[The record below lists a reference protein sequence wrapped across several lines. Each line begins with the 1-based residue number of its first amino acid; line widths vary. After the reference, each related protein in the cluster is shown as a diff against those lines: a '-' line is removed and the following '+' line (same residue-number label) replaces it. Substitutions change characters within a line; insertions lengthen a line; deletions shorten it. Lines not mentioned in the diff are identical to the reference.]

1 MRPYDGQM
9 RVVQVSAHYPPNFV
23 SGGTLV
29 PQRVARAMAARG
41 HESFVYAGHLDAA
54 REPLS
59 TWQETDDE
67 GVHVRWVVTTPWT
80 GWDDPRNSHNPEV
93 EADFRRWLDEI
104 RPDVVHLHSLQT
116 LGGSLVTAAKEHGAQ
131 VVLTMHD
138 FWWYCARQFLV
149 DRDMRPCGLVVDCN
163 DCACQVDHG
172 WAVDRLA
179 ALRPHI
185 AAADVVLAPS
195 RSAGRVLVANGVDE
209 RRLRVDENG
218 VPASALLDG
227 TPAGHRARAEGG
239 PVRFL
244 FAGGADPMK
253 GLPVLLDAVR
263 GLPADAAWELSLYG
277 VGEQPPRVPAQVA
290 AHGQYHPEELGAV
303 LADHDVL
310 VLPSVMRESHSILTR
325 EALTAGLAVVCT
337 DTLGPEEAVEH
348 GRNGLVVPAADPVA
362 LRAALEKLVAD
373 PALVRRLRGRGSA
386 SPLRPAEDQMA
397 GLDALY
403 AELHEARRAAD
414 GAAAHDAAVDAL
426 LHRVLFVVG
435 INGAPL
441 RYRAQLA
448 AEALESEGAR
458 VDVRHYRDPALPE
471 LAALADAV
479 VLYRVPATRQV
490 VDLVESVRARPRP
503 VPVVF
508 DVDDL
513 IFDPGLEGQVH
524 GLSSLDEA
532 EHALWWRGVAR
543 YRTTM
548 ELADVYVGST
558 QTLCEHAAEVTGL
571 PTRQF
576 RNGVGREAA
585 RLSEH
590 VLRRSRSEGPLR
602 LGYFSGTTTH
612 DEDWSQIEPAVI
624 RVLRERPGTELW
636 LGGHLRPTPA
646 LREVEDRVRRLPMM
660 PWQELTGVLRDVD
673 VNLAPLVVGGVFNE
687 AKSAIKWLEAAL
699 VETPTVAS
707 PTQPFVEA
715 IDDGRTG
722 LLARDVEEW
731 RTALLRLLDDDAERA
746 RVGAQARR
754 EAVLTLSPHRQAA
767 VYRSILRDAA
777 EIARS
782 GTRRVSTWEPVVDDE
797 PFSAADAWVEPYPG
811 TSAAHSGSPALGRLR
826 AKATATVRV
835 FRAGGAPAVAR
846 KVVAV
851 ASRRR

>member
-1 MRPYDGQM
+1 M

-29 PQRVARAMAARG
+29 PQRVARAMAERG
-41 HESFVYAGHLDAA
+41 HESFVYAGYLDAA

-59 TWQETDDE
+59 TWQEPDE
-67 GVHVRWVVTTPWT
+67 HGVQVRWVVTTPWT
-80 GWDDPRNSHNPEV
+80 GWNDPRNSHNAEV
-93 EADFRRWLDEI
+93 EADFRAWLEEV
-104 RPDVVHLHSLQT
+104 RPDVVHFHSLQT
-116 LGGSLVTAAKEHGAQ
+116 LGGSLVTAAKEHGATT
-131 VVLTMHD
+131 VLTMHD
-138 FWWYCARQFLV
+138 FWWFCARQFLV

-172 WAVDRLA
+172 WAVDRLS
-179 ALRPHI
+179 ALRPHF

-195 RSAGRVLVANGVDE
+195 RSAARVLVANGVGE
-209 RRLRVDENG
+209 ERLRVDENG
-218 VPASALLDG
+218 VPASVSVAPVPG
-227 TPAGHRARAEGG
+227 GHRPDGAG
-239 PVRFL
+239 VRL
-244 FAGGADPMK
+244 MFAGGTDPMK

-263 GLPADAAWELSLYG
+263 GLPAGDGWSLSLYG
-277 VGEQPPRVPAQVA
+277 VPTTPPKVPSQVSA
-290 AHGQYHPEELGAV
+290 RGQYRPEDLGAV
-303 LADHDVL
+303 LAEHDVL

-348 GRNGLVVPAADPVA
+348 GRNGLVVPAADADA
-362 LRAALEKLVAD
+362 LRAALTRLVSD
-373 PALVRRLRGRGSA
+373 PALVGRLQGQGSA
-386 SPLRPAEDQMA
+386 SPLRSVEDQMA

-403 AELHEARRAAD
+403 AELVAARTETPGVPDDEAVTEAQ
-414 GAAAHDAAVDAL
+414 DAM

-448 AEALESEGAR
+448 AEALESEGAQ
-458 VDVRHYRDPALPE
+458 VDVRHYRDPELPR
-471 LAALADAV
+471 LAELADAV
-479 VLYRVPATRQV
+479 VLYRVPATQQV
-490 VDLVESVRARPRP
+490 VDLVAAVRARPRR

-513 IFDPGLEGQVH
+513 IFDPELEGQVH
-524 GLSSLDEA
+524 GLSALDEA

-548 ELADVYVGST
+548 ELADLYVGST
-558 QTLCEHAAEVTGL
+558 RMLCDHAAEVTGL

-590 VLRRSRSEGPLR
+590 TLRTPRSDGPLR

-612 DEDWSQIEPAVI
+612 DEDWAQIEPAVI
-624 RVLRERPGTELW
+624 DVLRQRPGTELW

-646 LREVEDRVRRLPMM
+646 LRAVEGQVRRLPMM
-660 PWQELTGVLRDVD
+660 PWQQLTRVLRDVD

-715 IDDGRTG
+715 IEDGRTG
-722 LLARDVEEW
+722 LLASGVDAWRDS
-731 RTALLRLLDDDAERA
+731 LLRMLDDDAERA
-746 RVGAQARR
+746 RIGAQARR
-754 EAVLTLSPHRQAA
+754 EAMLTLSPHRQAA

-777 EIARS
+777 AVARS
-782 GTRRVSTWEPVVDDE
+782 GAARPSSWVPVVDDE
-797 PFSAADAWVEPYPG
+797 PFDAAAAWVEPYPG
-811 TSAAHSGSPALGRLR
+811 DSAERTGGSVLDPWRSR
-826 AKATATVRV
+826 ARAVVRV

-846 KVVAV
+846 KVAGVA
-851 ASRRR
+851 RRR